1 MRLGAQCAAVL
12 LALLTF
18 GSSSPSAIAQE
29 QAEQG
34 LQADAR
40 EAAKEAAH
48 EEVEGHGP
56 NPLAV
61 DPDLAIWTAVVFLI
75 LFAILSVFAWPQI
88 AAAVDERERRIVDN
102 IKAAEGKHEEAKR
115 LLAEHEAKLAATA
128 GEIREMLEEARR
140 DADHTRK
147 KIEAT
152 GHQAAQDEL
161 TRALRE
167 IERAKDGA
175 IQELAVA
182 SANVAIDLAGKVI
195 QTQLTAEKNNELIR
209 DALSKLTPMSS
220 QELLRFNKSS
230 WNG

>member
-1 MRLGAQCAAVL
+1 MT
-12 LALLTF
+12 LALLLS
-18 GSSSPSAIAQE
+18 GWSANYCAAQDE
-29 QAEQG
+29 QVAAEAEHAEG
-34 LQADAR
+34 EPADAGLGD
-40 EAAKEAAH
+40 AD
-48 EEVEGHGP
+48 HGASGRP

-61 DPDLAIWTAVVFLI
+61 DPDLAIWTVVVFLL

-102 IKAAEGKHEEAKR
+102 IKAAEAKHEEAKR

-128 GEIREMLEEARR
+128 GEIRELLDEARR
-140 DADHTRK
+140 DAEHTRK
-147 KIEAT
+147 KIETA

-182 SANVAIDLAGKVI
+182 SANVAVDLAGKI
-195 QTQLTAEKNNELIR
+195 IRTQLTAEKNNELIR
-209 DALSKLTPMSS
+209 EALSKLAPMSS
-220 QELLRFNKSS
+220 QN
-230 WNG
+230 